1 MILQHLE
8 EIYFLMGRYFHFW
21 GLYIKRANCPF
32 CGNRWIRKK
41 DEAPITC
48 PSCGRTF
55 YSPEQ
60 LQKREK

>member
-1 MILQHLE
+1 
-8 EIYFLMGRYFHFW
+8 MGRYFLIW
-21 GLYIKRANCPF
+21 GLFIKRANCPF

-48 PSCGRTF
+48 PNCGKKF

-60 LQKREK
+60 LKKRER